1 MRYAIVAAAA
11 LLPFSSVSSAP
22 AAHSP
27 AGFYEIHQ
35 MEMGGGLELR
45 ADGHF
50 RYALSYG
57 AADEEAE
64 GDWTS
69 DGKTVRLTTNPP
81 PKPPNFELVRDDPAP
96 KGELSLA
103 LEPPGFGW
111 EGSIDAL
118 VTVEGSPRKA
128 RVRTESG
135 GRIEIP
141 SGVKVTALE
150 PLVPIYGGTGT
161 RIALSADRGHRL
173 LLRFKPNDLGKAA
186 FDKQPLAIDGN
197 DLLLE
202 RYETMIRFLRARP

>member
-1 MRYAIVAAAA
+1 MRRLFLLLAA
-11 LLPFSSVSSAP
+11 LVLAAP
-22 AAHSP
+22 ASAASSP
-27 AGFYEIHQ
+27 AGIYEIHQ
-35 MEMGGGLELR
+35 MEMAGGLELK
-45 ADGHF
+45 ANGHF

-69 DGKTVRLTTNPP
+69 DGKAIRLTTKPV

-118 VTVEGSPRKA
+118 VTIAGSAKKA
-128 RVRTESG
+128 RVRTEG
-135 GRIEIP
+135 DGRIEIP
-141 SGVKVTALE
+141 AGITVTTVE
-150 PLVPIYGGTGT
+150 PVVPIYGGTGT
-161 RIALSADRGHRL
+161 PIALSANSGHRL

-186 FDKQPLAIDGN
+186 FKQEPLAIDGN

-202 RYETMIRFLRARP
+202 RYEAVIRFLRVRP

>member
-1 MRYAIVAAAA
+1 MRWNLMIGLAAW
-11 LLPFSSVSSAP
+11 LLAAP
-22 AAHSP
+22 AAPSP
-27 AGFYEIHQ
+27 AGLYQIHQ
-35 MEMGGGLELR
+35 MEMAGGLELK

-69 DGKTVRLTTNPP
+69 DGKTVRLTTNPR

-96 KGELSLA
+96 KGELSLR

-111 EGSIDAL
+111 DGSIDAL
-118 VTVEGSPRKA
+118 VTVEGAARKA
-128 RVRTESG
+128 RVRTDG
-135 GRIEIP
+135 DGRVELP
-141 SGVKVTALE
+141 AGVKITAVE
-150 PLVPIYGGTGT
+150 PLVPIYGGTGPPVP
-161 RIALSADRGHRL
+161 LSADRGHRL

-186 FDKQPLAIDGN
+186 FSQEPLAIDGN

-202 RYETMIRFLRARP
+202 RYETVIRFLPVRP

>member
-1 MRYAIVAAAA
+1 MIGFAVWLLAAAA
-11 LLPFSSVSSAP
+11 P
-22 AAHSP
+22 AASSP
-27 AGFYEIHQ
+27 AGLYEIHQ
-35 MEMGGGLELR
+35 MEMAGGLELQ
-45 ADGHF
+45 ANGHF

-69 DGKTVRLTTNPP
+69 DGKTVLLTTNPAP
-81 PKPPNFELVRDDPAP
+81 RPPNFELIRDDPAP

-118 VTVEGSPRKA
+118 VTIAGSAKKF
-128 RVRTESG
+128 RVRTEG
-135 GRIEIP
+135 EGRIEIP
-141 SGVKVTALE
+141 AGVRVTAVE
-150 PLVPIYGGTGT
+150 PVVPIYGGTGSP
-161 RIALSADRGHRL
+161 IALSTERGHRL

-186 FDKQPLAIDGN
+186 FNHQPLALLDGD

-202 RYETMIRFLRARP
+202 RYEAVIRFLPVRP

>member
-1 MRYAIVAAAA
+1 MRYPIVAAGLVLP
-11 LLPFSSVSSAP
+11 LLPAAAP
-22 AAHSP
+22 AAPSP
-27 AGFYEIHQ
+27 AGLYEIHQ
-35 MEMGGGLELR
+35 MEMAGGLVLK
-45 ADGHF
+45 ANGHF

-69 DGKTVRLTTNPP
+69 DGKTIRLTTKPAPTPP
-81 PKPPNFELVRDDPAP
+81 DFELVRDDPAP

-118 VTVEGSPRKA
+118 VTIAGSAKKFRA
-128 RVRTESG
+128 RTEG
-135 GRIEIP
+135 EGRIEIP
-141 SGVKVTALE
+141 AGVTGTAGE
-150 PLVPIYGGTGT
+150 PVVPGYGGAGAP
-161 RIALSADRGHRL
+161 IALTPTRGHRL

-186 FDKQPLAIDGN
+186 FNQEPLAIDGN

-202 RYETMIRFLRARP
+202 RYETVIRFLPVRP

>member
-1 MRYAIVAAAA
+1 MRYPVVAAAIILP
-11 LLPFSSVSSAP
+11 LLSAAAP
-22 AAHSP
+22 AAPSP
-27 AGFYEIHQ
+27 AGLYEIHQ
-35 MEMGGGLELR
+35 MEMAGGLELK
-45 ADGHF
+45 ANGHF

-69 DGKTVRLTTNPP
+69 DGKAVRLTTNPP
-81 PKPPNFELVRDDPAP
+81 PIPPNFELVRDDPAP

-118 VTVEGSPRKA
+118 VTVEGSDKKF
-128 RVRTESG
+128 RVRTEGES
-135 GRIEIP
+135 RIEIP
-141 SGVKVTALE
+141 AEVTVTAVE
-150 PLVPIYGGTGT
+150 PLVPIYGGTGSP
-161 RIALSADRGHRL
+161 IPLSADRGHRL

-186 FDKQPLAIDGN
+186 FSREPLAIDGN

-202 RYETMIRFLRARP
+202 RYEAVIRFLRVRP